1 MLIVLDY
8 HIMNYKI
15 TTLYRQSVFE
25 TNSSSCHSLALKK
38 TDVDSV
44 NKMYTNYIM
53 AKDGVLNFTTENYY
67 TQTGFLKSFDEKLA
81 YVMTSCLYQDDYDA
95 FINVVEAIHD
105 VTQFQVL
112 SYNNVIVG
120 KWNDELDCFE
130 FDNNDGDEAWRKLV
144 EKAESNDAF
153 IDSES
158 LDLLDDILFNKNK
171 LKHLLFVDGSEI
183 SLAYDNDSCADIAGC
198 SYQEVQI
205 QVKNLLNLI
214 IKYNPDIINNEN
226 LEKKIQAFIQFFG
239 DANIANLMVDLDGL
253 DRKNN
258 HYPIKA
264 ALMEIVDN
272 EYYFIESALL
282 KTLDFV
288 EALINKNNNPV
299 YTKLN
304 EMKDT
309 IGNGL
314 LPQQFKDKL
323 YLLFKE
329 YVLAIKQKNPV
340 LSDYRTN
347 RSTELEKTVHE
358 LDVDF
363 DNITFEELTDE
374 QHKCYMMVYKN
385 KINNASVVLD
395 YLLFEHITMPE
406 LPEWTKLFNYHYG

>member
-1 MLIVLDY
+1 
-8 HIMNYKI
+8 MNNKI
-15 TTLYRQSVFE
+15 TVLYRKSVFE

-38 TDVDSV
+38 TDMNSL
-44 NKMYTNYIM
+44 NQMCTNYSM

-81 YVMTSCLYQDDYDA
+81 YVMTSCLYQEDYDA
-95 FINVVEAIHD
+95 FINVVEAVHD

-130 FDNNDGDEAWRKLV
+130 FDNNENFEAWNELV
-144 EKAESNDAF
+144 ETAQSNDAS

-158 LDLLDDILFNKNK
+158 LDLLDEIVLDKNK

-183 SLAYDNDSCADIAGC
+183 CIAYDNDSCSNIAGG

-214 IKYNPDIINNEN
+214 IQYNPDIINHEN
-226 LEKKIQAFIQFFG
+226 LEKKIQTFIQFFG
-239 DANIANLMVDLDGL
+239 DANIANLMVDLDNL
-253 DRKNN
+253 DRKKNN
-258 HYPIKA
+258 YSIKS
-264 ALMEIVDN
+264 ALLDIVDN
-272 EYYFIESALL
+272 EYYFIESVLL
-282 KTLDFV
+282 KVFDFV
-288 EALINKNNNPV
+288 EILVNKNNNPV

-304 EMKDT
+304 EMKKA
-309 IGNGL
+309 IEKGS

-329 YVLAIKQKNPV
+329 YVLEIKQKKSSSSYLPY
-340 LSDYRTN
+340 YRN
-347 RSTELEKTVHE
+347 IELEKTVYE

-363 DNITFEELTDE
+363 DNVTTFEQLTDV
-374 QHKCYMMVYKN
+374 QHDCYMMVYKN

-406 LPEWTKLFNYHYG
+406 LHEWTQLFNYHYG

>member
-1 MLIVLDY
+1 
-8 HIMNYKI
+8 MNYKI
-15 TTLYRQSVFE
+15 TTLHRKSVFE

-38 TDVDSV
+38 TDVDSL
-44 NKMYTNYIM
+44 NKMCTNYIM
-53 AKDGVLNFTTENYY
+53 TQDGILNFTTENYY

-81 YVMTSCLYQDDYDA
+81 YVMTSCLYQEDYDA
-95 FINVVEAIHD
+95 FINVVEAAHD

-120 KWNDELDCFE
+120 KWNDELDYFE
-130 FDNNDGDEAWRKLV
+130 FDNNDDEEAWNELV
-144 EKAESNDAF
+144 ETAQSNDAS

-158 LDLLDDILFNKNK
+158 LDLLDEILLDKNK

-183 SLAYDNDSCADIAGC
+183 CIAYDNDSCSNIAGG

-214 IKYNPDIINNEN
+214 IKYNPDIISNKN
-226 LEKKIQAFIQFFG
+226 LEKKAQSFIQFFG
-239 DANIANLMVDLDGL
+239 DANIANLMVDLDNL
-253 DRKNN
+253 DRNN
-258 HYPIKA
+258 NNYSIKS
-264 ALMEIVDN
+264 ALLDMVDN

-288 EALINKNNNPV
+288 EALIDKNNNPV
-299 YTKLN
+299 YIKLN
-304 EMKDT
+304 EMKKA
-309 IGNGL
+309 IEKGL

-329 YVLAIKQKNPV
+329 YVLEIKQTKSSSSYLPY
-340 LSDYRTN
+340 YRN
-347 RSTELEKTVHE
+347 TELEQTVCN
-358 LDVDF
+358 LDIDF
-363 DNITFEELTDE
+363 NNTTFEQLTDV
-374 QHKCYMMVYKN
+374 QYDCYMMVYKN

-406 LPEWTKLFNYHYG
+406 LHEWTQLFNYHYG

>member
-1 MLIVLDY
+1 
-8 HIMNYKI
+8 MNYKI
-15 TTLYRQSVFE
+15 TTLHRKSVFE

-38 TDVDSV
+38 TDVDSL
-44 NKMYTNYIM
+44 NKMCTNYIM
-53 AKDGVLNFTTENYY
+53 TQDGILNFTTENYY

-81 YVMTSCLYQDDYDA
+81 YVMTSCLYQEDYDA
-95 FINVVEAIHD
+95 FINVVEAVHD

-120 KWNDELDCFE
+120 KWNDELAYFE
-130 FDNNDGDEAWRKLV
+130 FDNNDDEEAWNELV
-144 EKAESNDAF
+144 ETAQSNDAS

-158 LDLLDDILFNKNK
+158 LDLLDEILLDKNK

-183 SLAYDNDSCADIAGC
+183 CIAYNNDSCSNIAGG

-214 IKYNPDIINNEN
+214 IKYNPDIISNKN
-226 LEKKIQAFIQFFG
+226 LEKKAQSFIQFFG
-239 DANIANLMVDLDGL
+239 DANIANLMVDLDNL
-253 DRKNN
+253 DRNN
-258 HYPIKA
+258 NNYSIKS
-264 ALMEIVDN
+264 ALLDMVDN

-288 EALINKNNNPV
+288 EALIDKNNNPV
-299 YTKLN
+299 YIKLN
-304 EMKDT
+304 EMKKA
-309 IGNGL
+309 IEKGL

-329 YVLAIKQKNPV
+329 YVLEIKQTKSSSSY
-340 LSDYRTN
+340 LRYYRN
-347 RSTELEKTVHE
+347 TELEQTVCN
-358 LDVDF
+358 LDIDF
-363 DNITFEELTDE
+363 NNTTFEQLTDV
-374 QHKCYMMVYKN
+374 QYDCYMMVYKN

-406 LPEWTKLFNYHYG
+406 LHEWTQLFNYHYG

>member
-1 MLIVLDY
+1 
-8 HIMNYKI
+8 MNYKI
-15 TTLYRQSVFE
+15 TTLHRKSVFE

-38 TDVDSV
+38 TDVDSL
-44 NKMYTNYIM
+44 NKMCTNYIM
-53 AKDGVLNFTTENYY
+53 TQDGILNFTTENYY

-81 YVMTSCLYQDDYDA
+81 YVMTSCLYQEDYDA

-120 KWNDELDCFE
+120 KWNDELDYFE
-130 FDNNDGDEAWRKLV
+130 FDNNDDEGTWNELV
-144 EKAESNDAF
+144 ETAESNDAS

-158 LDLLDDILFNKNK
+158 LDLLDDIVWDKNK
-171 LKHLLFVDGSEI
+171 LKHLLFVDSSEI
-183 SLAYDNDSCADIAGC
+183 CLAYDNDSCSNIAGG

-214 IKYNPDIINNEN
+214 IQYNPDIINNEN
-226 LEKKIQAFIQFFG
+226 LEKKVQSFIQFFG
-239 DANIANLMVDLDGL
+239 DANIANLMVDLDNL

-258 HYPIKA
+258 NYSIKS
-264 ALMEIVDN
+264 ALLDMVDN

-288 EALINKNNNPV
+288 EALIDKNNNPV
-299 YTKLN
+299 YIKLN
-304 EMKDT
+304 EMKEN
-309 IGNGL
+309 IEHSL
-314 LPQQFKDKL
+314 LPKQFKDKL
-323 YLLFKE
+323 YSLFKE

-340 LSDYRTN
+340 FLN
-347 RSTELEKTVHE
+347 NQLEQTVYE
-358 LDVDF
+358 LDVYF
-363 DNITFEELTDE
+363 DNTTFEQLTDV
-374 QHKCYMMVYKN
+374 QYDCYMMVYKN

-406 LPEWTKLFNYHYG
+406 LHEWTQLFNYHYG

>member
-1 MLIVLDY
+1 
-8 HIMNYKI
+8 MNYKI
-15 TTLYRQSVFE
+15 TTLHRKSVFE

-38 TDVDSV
+38 TDVDSL
-44 NKMYTNYIM
+44 NKMCTNYIM
-53 AKDGVLNFTTENYY
+53 TQDGILNFTTENYY

-81 YVMTSCLYQDDYDA
+81 YVMTSCLYQEDYDA
-95 FINVVEAIHD
+95 FINVVEAVHD

-120 KWNDELDCFE
+120 KWNDELDYFE
-130 FDNNDGDEAWRKLV
+130 FDNNDDEEAWNELV
-144 EKAESNDAF
+144 ETAQSNDAS

-158 LDLLDDILFNKNK
+158 LDLLDEILLDKNK

-183 SLAYDNDSCADIAGC
+183 CIAYNNDSCSNIAGG

-214 IKYNPDIINNEN
+214 IKYNPDIISNKN
-226 LEKKIQAFIQFFG
+226 LEKKAQSFIQFFG
-239 DANIANLMVDLDGL
+239 DANIANLMVDLDNL
-253 DRKNN
+253 DRNN
-258 HYPIKA
+258 NNYSIKS
-264 ALMEIVDN
+264 ALLDMVDN

-288 EALINKNNNPV
+288 EALIDKNNNPV
-299 YTKLN
+299 YIKLN
-304 EMKDT
+304 EMKKA
-309 IGNGL
+309 IEKGL

-329 YVLAIKQKNPV
+329 YVLEIKQTKSSSSYLPY
-340 LSDYRTN
+340 YRN
-347 RSTELEKTVHE
+347 TELEQTVCN
-358 LDVDF
+358 LDIDF
-363 DNITFEELTDE
+363 NNTTFEQLTDV
-374 QHKCYMMVYKN
+374 QYDCYMMVYKN

-406 LPEWTKLFNYHYG
+406 LHEWTQLFNYHYG

>member
-1 MLIVLDY
+1 
-8 HIMNYKI
+8 MNNKI
-15 TTLYRQSVFE
+15 TVLYRQSVFE

-144 EKAESNDAF
+144 EKAESNDAS

-171 LKHLLFVDGSEI
+171 LKHLLFVDGSELC
-183 SLAYDNDSCADIAGC
+183 LAYDNDSCANIAGG

-214 IKYNPDIINNEN
+214 IQYNPDIINNEN
-226 LEKKIQAFIQFFG
+226 LEKKVQSFIQFFG
-239 DANIANLMVDLDGL
+239 DANIANLMVDLDNL
-253 DRKNN
+253 DRNN
-258 HYPIKA
+258 NNYSIKS
-264 ALMEIVDN
+264 ALLDMVDN

-288 EALINKNNNPV
+288 EALIDKNNNPV
-299 YTKLN
+299 YIKLN
-304 EMKDT
+304 EMKKA
-309 IGNGL
+309 IEKGL

-329 YVLAIKQKNPV
+329 YVLEIKQTKSSSSYLPY
-340 LSDYRTN
+340 YRN
-347 RSTELEKTVHE
+347 TELEQTVCN
-358 LDVDF
+358 LDIDF
-363 DNITFEELTDE
+363 NNTTFEQLTDV
-374 QHKCYMMVYKN
+374 QYDCYMMVYKN

-406 LPEWTKLFNYHYG
+406 LHEWTQLFNYHYG

>member
-1 MLIVLDY
+1 
-8 HIMNYKI
+8 MNYKI
-15 TTLYRQSVFE
+15 TTLHRKSVFE

-44 NKMYTNYIM
+44 NKMCTNYIM

-81 YVMTSCLYQDDYDA
+81 YVMTSCLYQDDYEA
-95 FINVVEAIHD
+95 FISVVEAVHD

-112 SYNNVIVG
+112 SYNGVIVG

-130 FDNNDGDEAWRKLV
+130 FDHNDEDEAWQKLV
-144 EKAESNDAF
+144 ETAQSNDAS

-158 LDLLDDILFNKNK
+158 LDLLDEIVLDKNK

-183 SLAYDNDSCADIAGC
+183 CIAYDNDSCSNIAGC

-214 IKYNPDIINNEN
+214 IQYNPDIINHEN

-239 DANIANLMVDLDGL
+239 DVNIANLMVDLDAL
-253 DRKNN
+253 DRNN
-258 HYPIKA
+258 NNYSIQS
-264 ALMEIVDN
+264 ALMEIVAN

-288 EALINKNNNPV
+288 EALIDKNNNPV

-304 EMKDT
+304 EMKKA
-309 IGNGL
+309 IEKGS

-323 YLLFKE
+323 YSLFKE
-329 YVLAIKQKNPV
+329 YVLEIKQKNPV
-340 LSDYRTN
+340 LLV
-347 RSTELEKTVHE
+347 TELEQAVYK

-363 DNITFEELTDE
+363 DNITFEQLTDD
-374 QHKCYMMVYKN
+374 QHECYMMVYKS
-385 KINNASVVLD
+385 KINNASVILD
-395 YLLFEHITMPE
+395 YLLFEHLIMPE
-406 LPEWTKLFNYHYG
+406 LHEWTKLFNYHYG

>member
-1 MLIVLDY
+1 
-8 HIMNYKI
+8 MNYKI
-15 TTLYRQSVFE
+15 TTLHRKSVFE

-38 TDVDSV
+38 TDVDSL
-44 NKMYTNYIM
+44 NKMCTNYIM
-53 AKDGVLNFTTENYY
+53 TQDGILNFTTENYY

-81 YVMTSCLYQDDYDA
+81 YVMTSCLYQEDYDA
-95 FINVVEAIHD
+95 FINVVEAVHD

-120 KWNDELDCFE
+120 KWNDELDYFE
-130 FDNNDGDEAWRKLV
+130 FDNNDDEEAWNELV
-144 EKAESNDAF
+144 ETAQSNDAS

-158 LDLLDDILFNKNK
+158 LDLLDEILLDKNK

-183 SLAYDNDSCADIAGC
+183 CIAYDNDSCSNIAGG

-214 IKYNPDIINNEN
+214 IKYNPDIISNKN
-226 LEKKIQAFIQFFG
+226 LEKKAQSFIQFFG
-239 DANIANLMVDLDGL
+239 DANIANLMVDLDNL
-253 DRKNN
+253 DRNN
-258 HYPIKA
+258 TNYSIKS
-264 ALMEIVDN
+264 ALLDMVDN

-288 EALINKNNNPV
+288 EALIDKNNNPV
-299 YTKLN
+299 YIKLN
-304 EMKDT
+304 EMKKA
-309 IGNGL
+309 IEKGL

-329 YVLAIKQKNPV
+329 YVLEIKQTKSSSSYLPY
-340 LSDYRTN
+340 YRN
-347 RSTELEKTVHE
+347 TELEQTVCN
-358 LDVDF
+358 LDIDF
-363 DNITFEELTDE
+363 NNTTFEQLTDV
-374 QHKCYMMVYKN
+374 QYDCYMMVYKN

-406 LPEWTKLFNYHYG
+406 LHEWTQLFNYHYG

>member
-1 MLIVLDY
+1 
-8 HIMNYKI
+8 MNYKI
-15 TTLYRQSVFE
+15 TTLHRKSVFE

-38 TDVDSV
+38 TDINSL
-44 NKMYTNYIM
+44 NQMCTNYSM
-53 AKDGVLNFTTENYY
+53 KKDGVLNFTTENYY

-105 VTQFQVL
+105 ITQFQIL
-112 SYNNVIVG
+112 SYNDSIVG
-120 KWNDELDCFE
+120 KWNDELNCFE
-130 FDNNDGDEAWRKLV
+130 FINNNENFETWNELV
-144 EKAESNDAF
+144 EKAQYNEAS

-158 LDLLDDILFNKNK
+158 LDLLDEIVLDKNK

-183 SLAYDNDSCADIAGC
+183 CLAYDNDSCANIAGG

-214 IKYNPDIINNEN
+214 IQYNPDIINNEN
-226 LEKKIQAFIQFFG
+226 LDKKVQSFIQFFG
-239 DANIANLMVDLDGL
+239 DSNIANLMVDLDKL
-253 DRKNN
+253 DRNN
-258 HYPIKA
+258 NNYSIKS

-288 EALINKNNNPV
+288 ETLINKNNNPV
-299 YTKLN
+299 HTKLN
-304 EMKDT
+304 EMKEA
-309 IGNGL
+309 IVNGL
-314 LPQQFKDKL
+314 LPKQFKDKL
-323 YLLFKE
+323 YSLFKE
-329 YVLAIKQKNPV
+329 YVLEIKQKKSSSSYLPYYHNI
-340 LSDYRTN
+340 
-347 RSTELEKTVHE
+347 ELEQTVYE

-374 QHKCYMMVYKN
+374 QHQCYMMVYKN

-395 YLLFEHITMPE
+395 YLLFEHLIMPE
-406 LPEWTKLFNYHYG
+406 LHEWTKLFNYHYG

>member
-1 MLIVLDY
+1 
-8 HIMNYKI
+8 MNYKI
-15 TTLYRQSVFE
+15 TTLHRKSVFE

-38 TDVDSV
+38 TDVDSL
-44 NKMYTNYIM
+44 NKMCTNYIM
-53 AKDGVLNFTTENYY
+53 TQDGILNFTTENYY

-81 YVMTSCLYQDDYDA
+81 YVMTSCLYQEDYDA
-95 FINVVEAIHD
+95 FINVVEAAHD

-120 KWNDELDCFE
+120 KWNDELDYFE
-130 FDNNDGDEAWRKLV
+130 FDNNDDEEAWNELV
-144 EKAESNDAF
+144 ETAQSNDAS

-158 LDLLDDILFNKNK
+158 LDLLDEILLDKNK

-183 SLAYDNDSCADIAGC
+183 CIAYDNDSCSNIAGG

-214 IKYNPDIINNEN
+214 IKYNPDIISNKN
-226 LEKKIQAFIQFFG
+226 LEKKAQSFIQFFG
-239 DANIANLMVDLDGL
+239 DANIANLMVDLDNL
-253 DRKNN
+253 DRNN
-258 HYPIKA
+258 NNYSIKS
-264 ALMEIVDN
+264 ALLDMVDN

-288 EALINKNNNPV
+288 EALIDKNNNPV
-299 YTKLN
+299 YIKLN
-304 EMKDT
+304 EMKKA
-309 IGNGL
+309 IEKGL

-329 YVLAIKQKNPV
+329 YVLEIKQTKSSSSYLPY
-340 LSDYRTN
+340 YRN
-347 RSTELEKTVHE
+347 TELEQTVCN
-358 LDVDF
+358 LDIDF
-363 DNITFEELTDE
+363 NNTATFEQLTDV
-374 QHKCYMMVYKN
+374 QHDCYMMVYKN

-406 LPEWTKLFNYHYG
+406 LHEWTQLFNYHYG

>member
-1 MLIVLDY
+1 
-8 HIMNYKI
+8 MNYKI
-15 TTLYRQSVFE
+15 TTLHRKSVFE

-38 TDVDSV
+38 TDINSL
-44 NKMYTNYIM
+44 NQMCTNYSM
-53 AKDGVLNFTTENYY
+53 TKDGVLNFTTENYY

-105 VTQFQVL
+105 ITQFQIL
-112 SYNNVIVG
+112 SYNDSIVG
-120 KWNDELDCFE
+120 KWNDELNCFE
-130 FDNNDGDEAWRKLV
+130 FINNNENFEAWNELV
-144 EKAESNDAF
+144 EKAQYNEAS

-158 LDLLDDILFNKNK
+158 LDLLDEIVLDKNK

-183 SLAYDNDSCADIAGC
+183 CLAYDNDSCANIAGG

-214 IKYNPDIINNEN
+214 IQYNPDIINNEN
-226 LEKKIQAFIQFFG
+226 LEKKVQSFIQFFG
-239 DANIANLMVDLDGL
+239 DSNIANLMVDLDKL
-253 DRKNN
+253 DRNN
-258 HYPIKA
+258 NNYSIKS

-272 EYYFIESALL
+272 EYYFIESVLL
-282 KTLDFV
+282 KAFDFMEILV
-288 EALINKNNNPV
+288 NKNNNPV

-304 EMKDT
+304 EMKKAIEKGT
-309 IGNGL
+309 

-323 YLLFKE
+323 YSLFKE
-329 YVLAIKQKNPV
+329 YVLEIKQKKSSSSYLPYYHNI
-340 LSDYRTN
+340 
-347 RSTELEKTVHE
+347 ELEQTVYE

-374 QHKCYMMVYKN
+374 QHQCYMMVYKS

-395 YLLFEHITMPE
+395 YLLFEHITMPK
-406 LPEWTKLFNYHYG
+406 LHEWTKLFNYHYG

>member
-1 MLIVLDY
+1 
-8 HIMNYKI
+8 MNYKI
-15 TTLYRQSVFE
+15 TTLHRKSIFE

-38 TDVDSV
+38 TDVDSL
-44 NKMYTNYIM
+44 NKMCTNYIM
-53 AKDGVLNFTTENYY
+53 TQDGILNFTTENYY

-81 YVMTSCLYQDDYDA
+81 YVMTSCLYQEDYDA
-95 FINVVEAIHD
+95 FINVVEAAHD

-120 KWNDELDCFE
+120 KWNDELDYFE
-130 FDNNDGDEAWRKLV
+130 FDNNDDEEAWNELV
-144 EKAESNDAF
+144 ETAQSNDAS

-158 LDLLDDILFNKNK
+158 LDLLDEILLDKNK

-183 SLAYDNDSCADIAGC
+183 CIAYDNDSCSNIAGG

-214 IKYNPDIINNEN
+214 IKYNPDIISNKN
-226 LEKKIQAFIQFFG
+226 LEKKAQSFIQFFG
-239 DANIANLMVDLDGL
+239 DANIANLMVDLDNL
-253 DRKNN
+253 DRNN
-258 HYPIKA
+258 NNYSIKS
-264 ALMEIVDN
+264 ALLDMVDN

-288 EALINKNNNPV
+288 EALIDKNNNPV
-299 YTKLN
+299 YIKLN
-304 EMKDT
+304 EMKKA
-309 IGNGL
+309 IEKGL

-329 YVLAIKQKNPV
+329 YVLEIKQTKSSSSYLPY
-340 LSDYRTN
+340 YRN
-347 RSTELEKTVHE
+347 TELEQTVCN
-358 LDVDF
+358 LDIDF
-363 DNITFEELTDE
+363 NNTTFEQLTDV
-374 QHKCYMMVYKN
+374 QYDCYMMVYKN

-406 LPEWTKLFNYHYG
+406 LHEWTQLFNYHYG

>member
-1 MLIVLDY
+1 
-8 HIMNYKI
+8 MNYKI
-15 TTLYRQSVFE
+15 TTLHRKSVFE

-38 TDVDSV
+38 TDANSFDQ
-44 NKMYTNYIM
+44 MCTNYIM

-105 VTQFQVL
+105 ITQFQVL
-112 SYNNVIVG
+112 SYNGSIVG
-120 KWNDELDCFE
+120 KWNDELDYFE
-130 FDNNDGDEAWRKLV
+130 FDNNENDEAWNELV
-144 EKAESNDAF
+144 EKAESNDTS

-158 LDLLDDILFNKNK
+158 LDLLDEIVLDKNK
-171 LKHLLFVDGSEI
+171 LKHLLFVDGSELC
-183 SLAYDNDSCADIAGC
+183 LAYDNDSCANTAGG

-214 IKYNPDIINNEN
+214 IQYNPDIINNEN
-226 LEKKIQAFIQFFG
+226 LEKKVQSFIQFFG
-239 DANIANLMVDLDGL
+239 DANIANLMVDLDNL
-253 DRKNN
+253 DRNN
-258 HYPIKA
+258 NNYSIKS
-264 ALMEIVDN
+264 ALLDMVDN

-288 EALINKNNNPV
+288 EALIDKNNNPV
-299 YTKLN
+299 YIKLN
-304 EMKDT
+304 EMKKA
-309 IGNGL
+309 IEKGL

-329 YVLAIKQKNPV
+329 YVLEIKQTKFNSSYLPY
-340 LSDYRTN
+340 YRN
-347 RSTELEKTVHE
+347 TELEQTVCN
-358 LDVDF
+358 LDIDF
-363 DNITFEELTDE
+363 NNTTFEQLTDV
-374 QHKCYMMVYKN
+374 QYDCYMMVYKN

-406 LPEWTKLFNYHYG
+406 LHEWTQLFNYHYG

>member
-1 MLIVLDY
+1 
-8 HIMNYKI
+8 MNYKI
-15 TTLYRQSVFE
+15 TTLHRKSVFE

-38 TDVDSV
+38 TDVDSL
-44 NKMYTNYIM
+44 NKMCTNYIM
-53 AKDGVLNFTTENYY
+53 TQDGILNFTTENYY

-81 YVMTSCLYQDDYDA
+81 YVMTSCLYQEDYDA
-95 FINVVEAIHD
+95 FINVVEAAHD

-120 KWNDELDCFE
+120 KWNDELDYFE
-130 FDNNDGDEAWRKLV
+130 FDNNDDEEAWNELV
-144 EKAESNDAF
+144 ETAQSNDAS

-158 LDLLDDILFNKNK
+158 LDLLDEILLDKNK

-183 SLAYDNDSCADIAGC
+183 CIAYDNDSCSNIAGG

-214 IKYNPDIINNEN
+214 IKYNPDIISNKN
-226 LEKKIQAFIQFFG
+226 LEKKAQSFIQFFG
-239 DANIANLMVDLDGL
+239 DANIANLMVDLDNL
-253 DRKNN
+253 DRNN
-258 HYPIKA
+258 NNYSIKS
-264 ALMEIVDN
+264 ALLDMVDN

-288 EALINKNNNPV
+288 EALIDKNNNPV
-299 YTKLN
+299 YIKLN
-304 EMKDT
+304 EMKKA
-309 IGNGL
+309 IEKGF

-329 YVLAIKQKNPV
+329 YVLEIKQTKSSSSYLPY
-340 LSDYRTN
+340 YRN
-347 RSTELEKTVHE
+347 TELEQTVCN
-358 LDVDF
+358 LDIDF
-363 DNITFEELTDE
+363 NNTTFEQLTDV
-374 QHKCYMMVYKN
+374 QYDCYMMVYKN

-406 LPEWTKLFNYHYG
+406 LHEWTQLFNYHYG